1 MLGTAAEPMNIHH
14 AAGPDCP
21 HCGCNATEIVDA
33 GMRYGRAWAR
43 FKCDHCQRVS
53 STISAP
59 SDQQDAGGV
68 AYNPVN
74 CRCPR
79 CNAPNPRV
87 HTTRGRIRFHRCD
100 KCGSRFKS
108 VEKSA

>member
-1 MLGTAAEPMNIHH
+1 MVGA
-14 AAGPDCP
+14 AAGPMNLGLAIGPECP

-33 GMRYGRAWAR
+33 GKRYGRAWAR
-43 FKCDHCQRVS
+43 FRCGHCQRVS
-53 STISAP
+53 TTSSSP
-59 SDQQDAGGV
+59 GDAEEVGGV

-79 CNAPNPRV
+79 CNAANPRV
-87 HTTRGRIRFHRCD
+87 HTSRGRIRYHRCD
-100 KCGSRFKS
+100 NCGASFKS